1 MRRGVRLTV
10 RRVWGATRL
19 SVGVAALAALLV
31 GAALSFTTPAAEA
44 QQAATFQV
52 TITNQSNPEMIITPG
67 AYLVHGSAGAF
78 WTAGQTAALALERIA
93 EIGDPSEAMAAL
105 GATAID
111 AAPARGDSVTFM
123 ISATPGQLLSTA
135 QMLIA
140 TNDGF
145 VGVSSL
151 PLFDGSTPISVTVDL
166 VAWDAGTEQ
175 NSALFAGFDGGQP
188 DPSRGAD
195 NIENG
200 TATSETIAVSG
211 QFNGAQA
218 TLTVQPVG
226 QVTPPAAGNA
236 GIGGGAGTPMAL
248 LLALAAAATLSATWA
263 ARRLVR
269 SA

>member
-1 MRRGVRLTV
+1 VRL
-10 RRVWGATRL
+10 G
-19 SVGVAALAALLV
+19 VGVAALATLVV
-31 GAALSFTTPAAEA
+31 GAALSLAAPAAQA
-44 QQAATFQV
+44 QQATTFQV

-67 AYLVHGSAGAF
+67 AYLVHGNAGAF
-78 WTAGQTAALALERIA
+78 WTAGQTASLALERIA
-93 EIGDPSEAMAAL
+93 EIGDPGEAVASL
-105 GATAID
+105 GATATD
-111 AAPARGDSVTFM
+111 PAPASGDSITFT
-123 ISATPGQLLSTA
+123 ISATPGQMLSTA

-140 TNDGF
+140 TNDAF
-145 VGVSSL
+145 VGVSAMA
-151 PLFDGSTPISVTVDL
+151 LFDAGAPVSVTVDL

-211 QFNGAQA
+211 QFSGTQA
-218 TLTVQPVG
+218 TLSVQPMGV
-226 QVTPPAAGNA
+226 VAPPAAGNA
-236 GIGGGAGTPMAL
+236 GIAGGGAGAPTAL
-248 LLALAAAATLSATWA
+248 LLALAAAATLGATWA